1 MEHSHKHDPNSDRV
15 AEWLAQHTEEFEGAG
30 IEESRLTEAVGLDAT
45 ALAKA
50 IDHLESHEV
59 VVRLPKAMTSPP
71 QVTLKAG
78 RGWQEIREAL
88 GPQPSTSSSR
98 RLAT

>member
-15 AEWLAQHTEEFEGAG
+15 AEWLAQHGEEFEGSG

-50 IDHLESHEV
+50 IDHLEGHEI
-59 VVRLPKAMTSPP
+59 VVRLPKSMTTPP
-71 QVTLKAG
+71 QFTLKSG
-78 RGWQEIREAL
+78 RAWPEIRDAL
-88 GPQPSTSSSR
+88 GAQRSTSSSQ
-98 RLAT
+98 